1 MFMAAPGLS
10 FCNLFQ
16 FFLLKAV
23 IPFQGIERLCRSSAD
38 RYNTRSAT
46 ESEVRLKSVRVSLK
60 SVRVSTYFRIFFGEL
75 GVNQSYISVTA
86 LLLMF

>member
-46 ESEVRLKSVRVSLK
+46 ESEVRLKSVRVS
-60 SVRVSTYFRIFFGEL
+60 TYFRIFFGEL